1 MANHRLATE
10 GAGPSVAAA
19 EQLVTTR
26 AIRVQGVTHAFAAAR
41 SPANAVVA
49 LRDVSL
55 EVWPGEFV
63 AIVGPSGC
71 GKTTLLNILAGLE
84 RPTSG
89 TVLVAGKPPRAGA
102 PEVGYLFARDSLLPW
117 RTALGNAAL
126 AMEMR
131 GVPADERRERA
142 RRMLADVGL
151 DAFANAYRAQLSQGM
166 RQRVALARALAAEP
180 EILLMDEPFS
190 ALDAQTRIL
199 VQDLFLSLWSR
210 LHISVVLI
218 THDLAEAIAL
228 ADRVVL
234 FTRAPGRIKAIFP
247 VELPRP
253 RSIQSLQADSAYH
266 QIYESVW
273 RDLQDEV
280 TASGSG
286 RAPVAAI

>member
-1 MANHRLATE
+1 MANWLATE
-10 GAGPSVAAA
+10 RAAPRAADAVPPAGT
-19 EQLVTTR
+19 Q
-26 AIRVQGVTHAFAAAR
+26 AIRIQQVTHAFAATPGSAG
-41 SPANAVVA
+41 PVIA
-49 LRDVSL
+49 LREVSL
-55 EVWPGEFV
+55 QVHPGEFV

-89 TVLVAGKPPRAGA
+89 EVSVAGRPPRAGA

-117 RTALGNAAL
+117 RTALGNAEL

-131 GVPADERRERA
+131 GVSPAERRERA
-142 RRMLADVGL
+142 HRLLADVGL

-180 EILLMDEPFS
+180 QILLMDEPFS

-210 LHISVVLI
+210 LHTSVVLI

-234 FTRAPGRIKAIFP
+234 FTRAPGRIKGTFP
-247 VELPRP
+247 VDLPRP
-253 RSIQSLQADSAYH
+253 RSIQSLQADPAYH
-266 QIYESVW
+266 HIYESIW
-273 RDLQDEV
+273 RDLQEEV
-280 TASGSG
+280 NPGAGVIAS
-286 RAPVAAI
+286 

>member
-1 MANHRLATE
+1 MAH
-10 GAGPSVAAA
+10 
-19 EQLVTTR
+19 
-26 AIRVQGVTHAFAAAR
+26 AIQVQGVTHAFAAAGA
-41 SPANAVVA
+41 PENPVVA

-55 EVWPGEFV
+55 EVLPGEFV

-89 TVLVAGKPPRAGA
+89 IALVAGKRPRAGA

-117 RTALGNAAL
+117 RTALENAAL

-131 GVPADERRERA
+131 GVRPNERRERA

-151 DAFANAYRAQLSQGM
+151 DSFANAYRAQLSQGM

-234 FTRAPGRIKAIFP
+234 FTRAPGRIKGIYP

-253 RSIQSLQADSAYH
+253 RSIQSLQMDSAYH
-266 QIYESVW
+266 QIYESIW

-280 TASGSG
+280 SPNASSG
-286 RAPVAAI
+286 ASASLV